1 MLYIIYMAPAA
12 KPKTG
17 SSASAKTL
25 APKNTNKKKGKAHK
39 SVGPKATPESKYRGQ
54 GR

>member
-1 MLYIIYMAPAA
+1 MAAPA
-12 KPKTG
+12 KPKKASVG
-17 SSASAKTL
+17 SAKTL

>member
-1 MLYIIYMAPAA
+1 MAAA
-12 KPKTG
+12 KKG
-17 SSASAKTL
+17 GNSMAKSL

-39 SVGPKATPESKYRGQ
+39 SVGPKATPQSKYRGQ

>member
-1 MLYIIYMAPAA
+1 MAA
-12 KPKTG
+12 PKNKKGG
-17 SSASAKTL
+17 SSMAKSL
-25 APKNTNKKKGKAHK
+25 APKNVNKKKGKAHK

>member
-1 MLYIIYMAPAA
+1 MAAPAKSKKA
-12 KPKTG
+12 SVG
-17 SSASAKTL
+17 SAKTL
-25 APKNTNKKKGKAHK
+25 APKSVNKKKGKAHK

>member
-1 MLYIIYMAPAA
+1 MLYIIYMAATKA
-12 KPKTG
+12 KKSGT
-17 SSASAKTL
+17 SLAKSL
-25 APKNTNKKKGKAHK
+25 APKQVNKKKGKAHK

>member
-1 MLYIIYMAPAA
+1 MAPAA
-12 KPKTG
+12 KSKK
-17 SSASAKTL
+17 SSSVSAKTL
-25 APKNTNKKKGKAHK
+25 APSKSKKKGKAHK

>member
-1 MLYIIYMAPAA
+1 MAA
-12 KPKTG
+12 PKSKKASVG
-17 SSASAKTL
+17 SAKTL